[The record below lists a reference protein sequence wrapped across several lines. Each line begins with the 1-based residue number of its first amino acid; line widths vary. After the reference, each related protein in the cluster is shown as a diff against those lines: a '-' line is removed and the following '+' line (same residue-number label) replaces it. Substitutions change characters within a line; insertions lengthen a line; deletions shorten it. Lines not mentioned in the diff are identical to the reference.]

1 MTRLNFNTLINT
13 FIKNFTLLI
22 YHNLIIDTTRVG
34 ISQYHVTQK
43 CHIES
48 ISLCDQQ
55 NIMHGSQRLLDNV
68 LLLLLQNS
76 KTRISEFRLS
86 PTGWTTFETEG
97 THKSVW
103 NTRQLLKHE
112 AELKK
117 AFLIILNS
125 KSSPTVLDP
134 LLAIRHHRHLNPGI
148 LSRSLPTTIR
158 CTFSG
163 DTCHVS
169 LVSTFQS

>member
-1 MTRLNFNTLINT
+1 MIIRLMMQ
-13 FIKNFTLLI
+13 LLFLNSCSVVQTAEKTVQV
-22 YHNLIIDTTRVG
+22 HSTT
-34 ISQYHVTQK
+34 K
-43 CHIES
+43 A
-48 ISLCDQQ
+48 
-55 NIMHGSQRLLDNV
+55 QRLLDNV